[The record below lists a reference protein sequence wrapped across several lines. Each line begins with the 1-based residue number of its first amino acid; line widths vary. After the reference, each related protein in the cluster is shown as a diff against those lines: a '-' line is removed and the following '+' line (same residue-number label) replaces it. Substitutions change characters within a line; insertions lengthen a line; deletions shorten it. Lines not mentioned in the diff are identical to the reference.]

1 MFAKPI
7 QSNGFTLLEL
17 LFTMAIIAVLSTV
30 GFGAYEMIKR
40 RAMMA
45 HELTA
50 ARNLL
55 VAFHLYSADNGG
67 RILPGYKSDT
77 EAVNEE
83 GNLLHAPVNARY
95 PWRLY
100 PYIKSVPGTL
110 LYNGNEAV
118 MDQAN
123 SDYLVSVSP
132 NLGMNTTFVGG
143 HYGSGS
149 LLRPSRRVEEKIGR
163 FCLKQTSDLGKDAEI
178 IVFLSARSDPEEAWQ
193 GRGYFEVQ
201 PPQVLRPVW
210 SQERWSVEAK
220 PSEHGFVDLRWGD
233 KAVAALYDGS
243 ARLMQEEDL
252 RDMRY
257 WAPEAAQ
264 TDNREYIVGR

>member
-1 MFAKPI
+1 MLI
-7 QSNGFTLLEL
+7 RTDHHRGFSLLEL
-17 LFTMAIIAVLSTV
+17 LVAVTIIAILSTI
-30 GFGAYEMIKR
+30 GFGAYGMVKR

-45 HELTA
+45 RELAA

-55 VAFHLYSADNGG
+55 AAFHLYSADNGG
-67 RILPGYKSDT
+67 RILPGYKSDA

-83 GNLLHAPVNARY
+83 GDLLHAPVNARY

-100 PYIKSVPGTL
+100 PYIQDVKGTL
-110 LYNGNEAV
+110 LYNGNEVV
-118 MDQAN
+118 MDQIN

-149 LLRPSRRVEEKIGR
+149 LLRPSRRVEEKVGR
-163 FCLKQTSDLGKDAEI
+163 FCLKQTSDLGKNAEI
-178 IVFLSARSDPEEAWQ
+178 ILFLSARSDPEEAWQ

-210 SQERWSVEAK
+210 SQERWSVDAK

-257 WAPEAAQ
+257 WALEAAQ

>member
-1 MFAKPI
+1 MSKRLHR
-7 QSNGFTLLEL
+7 GFSLLEL
-17 LFTMAIIAVLSTV
+17 LVSVTIIAILSTI
-30 GFGAYEMIKR
+30 GFGAYEMFKH

-45 HELTA
+45 KELSG

-55 VAFHLYSADNGG
+55 VAFHLYSTNNGG
-67 RILPGYKSDT
+67 RILEGYQSDPDV
-77 EAVNEE
+77 VNEN
-83 GNLLHAPVNARY
+83 GDKLYPPVNARY

-100 PYIKSVPGTL
+100 PYIQDVKGSL

-118 MDQAN
+118 MDQDN

-149 LLRPSRRVEEKIGR
+149 LLRPSYRVEEKIGR
-163 FCLKQTSDLGKDAEI
+163 FCVKQTSDISKNAEI
-178 IVFLSARSDPEEAWQ
+178 IVFLSARSDPGEAWE

-201 PPQVLRPVW
+201 PPQVLRAVW
-210 SQERWSVEAK
+210 SPQKWTVDAK
-220 PSEHGFVDLRWGD
+220 PSEHGFIDLRWGD
-233 KAVAALYDGS
+233 RAVAALYDGS
-243 ARLMQEEDL
+243 ARLMEEGEL

-257 WAPEAAQ
+257 WAPRAAETGNSQ
-264 TDNREYIVGR
+264 YFVGR